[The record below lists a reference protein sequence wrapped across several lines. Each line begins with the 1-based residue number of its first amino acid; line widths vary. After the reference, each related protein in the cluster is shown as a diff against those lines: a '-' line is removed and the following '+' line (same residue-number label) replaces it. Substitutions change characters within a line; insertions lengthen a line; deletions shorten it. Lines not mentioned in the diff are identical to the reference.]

1 MAYQRYTQRVV
12 RVIQAVRLEA
22 NNCLHRRSREVTNA
36 GDLPFVF
43 EGPITRTVADNR
55 RGASSTGYALVAAL
69 IPIAAIT
76 AMGIVGQEIHNKP
89 GIVANGFN

>member
-12 RVIQAVRLEA
+12 RVIQAVRFEA
-22 NNCLHRRSREVTNA
+22 NNCLQRRSREVTNA
-36 GDLPFVF
+36 GDLPFV
-43 EGPITRTVADNR
+43 IRTLVDNR
-55 RGASSTGYALVAAL
+55 RGASSTGHALVAAL